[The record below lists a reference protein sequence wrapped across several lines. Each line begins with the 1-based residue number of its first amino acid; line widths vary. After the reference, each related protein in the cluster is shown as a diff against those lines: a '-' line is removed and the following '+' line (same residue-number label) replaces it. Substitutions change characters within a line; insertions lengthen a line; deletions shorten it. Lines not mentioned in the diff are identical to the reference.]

1 MLDTVSDYDLKMLLK
16 ESKEHHEKLGNEM
29 ADVIAQVM
37 RLADYYKIDL
47 EKAYIEAR
55 EDGWSLFHK
64 TDTVKK
70 ITIDGKSEFYA
81 HSRISKN
88 AKIIITDSDQKALEL
103 TNSNL
108 KYCVNLNE
116 DGEIVNYKISNGEY
130 YVEGEK
136 KEQLIAKNVK
146 YGNFVDKINCNYE
159 LSDSD
164 LLKEEVL
171 SIEVNS
177 KTMKI
182 IEICGGVLVTIIV
195 LFFLFRS
202 KNER

>member
-1 MLDTVSDYDLKMLLK
+1 MKYKNGFTIIEILLVAMIIAFVGLAGTFAVLTSFQKAKK
-16 ESKEHHEKLGNEM
+16 ETFL
-29 ADVIAQVM
+29 
-37 RLADYYKIDL
+37 
-47 EKAYIEAR
+47 
-55 EDGWSLFHK
+55 
-64 TDTVKK
+64 TDTKTVVSEC
-70 ITIDGKSEFYA
+70 GKLFSAEYLKGN
-81 HSRISKN
+81 IL
-88 AKIIITDSDQKALEL
+88 KIISTDSDQKALEL

-136 KEQLIAKNVK
+136 KEQLISKNVK

-182 IEICGGVLVTIIV
+182 IEICGGIFIAIMI